1 MLLALVLAT
10 VAGALAFWVGARFRH
25 EGDADLPRYLDRPV
39 DPDVDHIRGPR
50 DAPLTLVEY
59 GDFESPFCAR
69 ATGAAARELRARFG
83 DRLRYVFRHLPLCDV
98 HPRAEIAAHAAVA
111 ADR

>member
-1 MLLALVLAT
+1 VLLALVLAT

-39 DPDVDHIRGPR
+39 DPDVDH
-50 DAPLTLVEY
+50 
-59 GDFESPFCAR
+59 
-69 ATGAAARELRARFG
+69 
-83 DRLRYVFRHLPLCDV
+83 
-98 HPRAEIAAHAAVA
+98 EIAAHAAVA